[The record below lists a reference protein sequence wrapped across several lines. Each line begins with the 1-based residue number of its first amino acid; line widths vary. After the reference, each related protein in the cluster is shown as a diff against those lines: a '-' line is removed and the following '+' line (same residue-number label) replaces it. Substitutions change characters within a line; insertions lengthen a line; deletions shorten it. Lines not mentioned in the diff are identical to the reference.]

1 MRMAGRMG
9 GDTVTVKNLKVL
21 QVNAAENLLLVSGAV
36 PGRPGTLVE
45 VRSI

>member
-9 GDTVTVKNLKVL
+9 NERVTVKNLKVL
-21 QVNAAENLLLVSGAV
+21 QVDVATNTLLVSGAV

-45 VRSI
+45 IRG